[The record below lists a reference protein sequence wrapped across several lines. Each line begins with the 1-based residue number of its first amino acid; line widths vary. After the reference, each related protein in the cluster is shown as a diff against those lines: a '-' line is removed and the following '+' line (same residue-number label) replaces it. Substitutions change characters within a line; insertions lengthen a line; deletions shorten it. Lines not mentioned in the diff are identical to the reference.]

1 MVINFFRFVAEEVRE
16 RMAELGV
23 RSLDELIGRVDL
35 VELKEGQ
42 TARQARLDL
51 SAIVSD
57 AVR

>member
-1 MVINFFRFVAEEVRE
+1 
-16 RMAELGV
+16 MAELGV

-57 AVR
+57 AGLAPPVLYGIAE